1 MLKFAMLSP
10 NSVLKLNE
18 DVLLRFEANISN
30 GVLFLFDIKTEE
42 FWTGNFASFVILNCL
57 MAKKNVQQIYEHAKI
72 LFEKQDFN
80 DIKKSI
86 EVLFLDLLKKKF
98 FNDR

>member
-1 MLKFAMLSP
+1 MLSA

-30 GVLFLFDIKTEE
+30 GGLFLFNAQTEE
-42 FWTGNFASFVILNCL
+42 FWTGNFASFEILRL
-57 MAKKNVQQIYEHAKI
+57 LDGKKNIQQIYEHAKI

-80 DIKKSI
+80 EVKKST
-86 EVLFLDLLKKKF
+86 EVLFLDLLKNNFLKIVS
-98 FNDR
+98 